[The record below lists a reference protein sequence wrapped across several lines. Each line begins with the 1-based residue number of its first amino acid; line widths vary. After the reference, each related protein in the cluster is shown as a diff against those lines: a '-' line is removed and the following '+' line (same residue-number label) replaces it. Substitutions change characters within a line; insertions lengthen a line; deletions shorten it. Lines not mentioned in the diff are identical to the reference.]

1 MGIFLNAIDV
11 LIRSVTSIL
20 FLFFI
25 TKFMGRKQMSQLSF
39 FDYVIGISIGSIAGA
54 MATTQEIEYLHG
66 FLSMTVYAIIDVIM
80 SLLTNKSIKFRRF
93 INGKAFLLI
102 SNGKI
107 LNKNITK
114 AKYDINDL
122 LSDARLAGYFD
133 ISDIKYAFMEQ
144 NGRVSFLPKSNKTP
158 IVKEDMNIKKE
169 QNGLVANVILD
180 GKIMYENLK
189 AIGLNEEW
197 LKSELQNKKE
207 QQIEKIF
214 LATVDIN
221 NVLTVYRKTNE
232 LISKTCID

>member
-1 MGIFLNAIDV
+1 MEIFLNAIDV

-20 FLFFI
+20 FLFLI
-25 TKFMGRKQMSQLSF
+25 TKFMGRKQMTQLSF
-39 FDYVIGISIGSIAGA
+39 FDYVIGISIGSIAA
-54 MATTQEIEYLHG
+54 SMATTQEMEYLHG
-66 FLSMTVYAIIDVIM
+66 FLSMSVYAIIDVII

-102 SNGKI
+102 CNGKV

-158 IVKEDMNIKKE
+158 IVQEDMNIVKP

-189 AIGLNEEW
+189 SIGLNEVW
-197 LKSELQNKKE
+197 LKSQLKIRKQ
-207 QQIEKIF
+207 QQIEEIF
-214 LATVDIN
+214 LATVDSN
-221 NVLTVYRKTNE
+221 KVLTVYKKTNE